1 MLVFLNF
8 SAQIVLTKFE
18 EVGIVLV
25 VQALNINLF
34 YTQQDTLI
42 YFVYSFIHIYNNH

>member
-1 MLVFLNF
+1 MLVFLYF

-25 VQALNINLF
+25 VQALNISSF
-34 YTQQDTLI
+34 YTQQATLI
-42 YFVYSFIHIYNNH
+42 HFVYSFVHIYNNH